1 MASFQEQKIQQAL
14 EDLRAQKFP
23 SVRAAAKA
31 HGINHV
37 TLNRRSKG
45 GISKQEARL
54 AQQLLS
60 QHQEGLLVQ
69 WILHSEAGGYAPSH
83 AQVREMAVHIS
94 TVSGGPDTL
103 GNNWVPRFLHRHPEI
118 HTKVGVKIDAL
129 RLQNTTPEAL
139 EAWFAGLKQL
149 QTDHQVD
156 TADIWNMDEIGTALG
171 VCTNQTVIGSSST
184 TRSYKKSP
192 ETREW
197 VSIIETISALAKKI
211 RPLVIFK
218 GKSVQST
225 WFHHDKNPDWRY
237 TTSENGWTSND
248 IGLRWLH
255 QIFLPETANN
265 GRPRILLD
273 GHGSHATIQ
282 FMWDCFTN
290 NVHLYYL
297 IPHSSHILQPLD
309 LSCFSAVKSR
319 YRAQIAA
326 LAKYEDSAP
335 IKKLR
340 FVEYYHKARNEGL
353 TQQNI
358 LSGWRAAG
366 ISPWNPRKVIR
377 SSQLTINNQI
387 DQITPKSPPQR
398 TPTASEQILHTP
410 QNKRDFLKAVQM
422 ITAQESIPRP
432 VRWLLSKTGKAFD
445 NLHHLHSQHSLQIQ
459 AQQKKLDELANK
471 RRKKVAIDCN
481 QMFANIAKIKEAQ
494 DEANRV
500 KETWEQRDRALEAR
514 RTADMMVANEMARF
528 QHQFHVLDR
537 N

>member
-1 MASFQEQKIQQAL
+1 
-14 EDLRAQKFP
+14 
-23 SVRAAAKA
+23 
-31 HGINHV
+31 
-37 TLNRRSKG
+37 
-45 GISKQEARL
+45 
-54 AQQLLS
+54 
-60 QHQEGLLVQ
+60 
-69 WILHSEAGGYAPSH
+69 
-83 AQVREMAVHIS
+83 
-94 TVSGGPDTL
+94 
-103 GNNWVPRFLHRHPEI
+103 
-118 HTKVGVKIDAL
+118 
-129 RLQNTTPEAL
+129 
-139 EAWFAGLKQL
+139 
-149 QTDHQVD
+149 
-156 TADIWNMDEIGTALG
+156 
-171 VCTNQTVIGSSST
+171 
-184 TRSYKKSP
+184 
-192 ETREW
+192 
-197 VSIIETISALAKKI
+197 
-211 RPLVIFK
+211 
-218 GKSVQST
+218 
-225 WFHHDKNPDWRY
+225 
-237 TTSENGWTSND
+237 
-248 IGLRWLH
+248 
-255 QIFLPETANN
+255 
-265 GRPRILLD
+265 
-273 GHGSHATIQ
+273 
-282 FMWDCFTN
+282 
-290 NVHLYYL
+290 L

-309 LSCFSAVKSR
+309 LSYFSAVKSR

-377 SSQLTINNQI
+377 SSQLTIKNQI